1 MSICCTGPNGEDN
14 INSMHFAATTANVAP
29 RSRSS
34 IYNCS
39 TRLCSNLE
47 VIHFWI
53 GWITPATCSDNV
65 LLVAHLFGPLMR
77 EYLNTFQVFPRA
89 RQLVPQ
95 V

>member
-14 INSMHFAATTANVAP
+14 INSMHFAATTETWLPAP
-29 RSRSS
+29 DLL
-34 IYNCS
+34 S
-39 TRLCSNLE
+39 TTVVLGCVRYLE
-47 VIHFWI
+47 VII
-53 GWITPATCSDNV
+53 SGLGVITPATCSDNV
-65 LLVAHLFGPLMR
+65 LLVAHLFGPFTR